1 MITVL
6 LTDDHTLVRTGIK
19 RLLKDSKQSEI
30 IGAKGYLTKE
40 CGIAE

>member
-19 RLLKDSKQSEI
+19 RLLEDSQQVEI
-30 IGAKGYLTKE
+30 VGEA
-40 CGIAE
+40 